1 MCRWL
6 SCEQPKPVCSSLLT
20 LRAGQGGMRGQES
33 AQSQDKGSAITG
45 LWPGSTPY
53 IFFLQFLCDFFQVNM
68 INSENSAGITHSLRA
83 FVITYPSI
91 PFLYLLL
98 LLCFNFSSSIFFL
111 FCFLSIVF
119 PSFFFLSFL
128 VLSPQPT
135 LLRRTFAV
143 CMFSLYPSPCCH
155 LRNQLS
161 PTPTPIIGVRLT
173 SLSPLPDDLT

>member
-1 MCRWL
+1 
-6 SCEQPKPVCSSLLT
+6 
-20 LRAGQGGMRGQES
+20 MRGRES

-98 LLCFNFSSSIFFL
+98 LLCFNFSSSIFFS
-111 FCFLSIVF
+111 FLLSLNRV
-119 PSFFFLSFL
+119 SFFFLSFFFGFISSTYSAAKNICCL
-128 VLSPQPT
+128 HVQPLSVTLLSFEEPT
-135 LLRRTFAV
+135 L
-143 CMFSLYPSPCCH
+143 SNSYPH
-155 LRNQLS
+155 NR
-161 PTPTPIIGVRLT
+161 GEAD
-173 SLSPLPDDLT
+173 LPVTTT